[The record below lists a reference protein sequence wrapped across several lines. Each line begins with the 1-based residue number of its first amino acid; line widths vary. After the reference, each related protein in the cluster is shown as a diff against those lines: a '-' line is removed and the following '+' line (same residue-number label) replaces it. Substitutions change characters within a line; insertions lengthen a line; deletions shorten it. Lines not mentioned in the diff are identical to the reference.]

1 MMFIT
6 TFRVMSMSIVKT
18 QACKS
23 YYTRLSYILSG
34 TPHNTDKVSHRVL
47 AISGQ
52 NVNLLHDKN
61 GHISTMQS
69 GAYLERQFHQSL
81 MKARNPK
88 RTYQC
93 QSIIISFSPD
103 EFDTLDINKQAS
115 QANELAQ
122 LYIKRFFSDSQALS
136 VVQCDGN
143 GGKMHVH
150 ILVNSV
156 NQQGKTIQTN
166 RFSIF
171 HLRKQ
176 FDKFMSQSFENVT
189 GRPWPGPSNQNQRLD
204 SNNLTTKSEW
214 QKHVKQV
221 IEKVK
226 SEVTTISD
234 FLTKLSQYGITVTNR
249 SKETAWTYHQQVKTA
264 TGIKEYKVRDYYE
277 RRNKKTGEIKSVRG
291 LGKDFTK
298 ASITE
303 YFESKNK
310 KEVVIYGK
318 RKSKSTNESKPSEQ
332 SIQEIRERARIANLQ
347 LKRQQEQQR
356 LNIARLNAIASF
368 QTADDGSLKQH
379 RKQAQQ
385 LRNEKRRRQ
394 IANAA
399 KRNDSAIPTTTRN
412 LQSKDRYYRKPH
424 EPEEPSI

>member
-1 MMFIT
+1 
-6 TFRVMSMSIVKT
+6 MSIVKT

-23 YYTRLSYILSG
+23 SYTRLSYILNG
-34 TPHNTDKVSHRVL
+34 TPHNSDKVANRALVV
-47 AISGQ
+47 SGQ

-61 GHISTMQS
+61 GNISATQS

-81 MKARNPK
+81 MKAHNPH

-93 QSIIISFSPD
+93 QSIIVSFSPD

-122 LYIKRFFSDSQALS
+122 LYIKRFFSDSQAIS

-318 RKSKSTNESKPSEQ
+318 RKSKSTNEPKPSEQ
-332 SIQEIRERARIANLQ
+332 SIQEVRERARIASLQ
-347 LKRQQEQQR
+347 LKQQQERQR
-356 LNIARLNAIASF
+356 LNIARLNAIASL
-368 QTADDGSLKQH
+368 QAEDNSSTERH
-379 RKQAQQ
+379 RNQARQR
-385 LRNEKRRRQ
+385 RNQKRRRQ
-394 IANAA
+394 IADEAR
-399 KRNDSAIPTTTRN
+399 RNDSAIPTTTRN
-412 LQSKDRYYRKPH
+412 FKSTERNHGQHH
-424 EPEEPSI
+424 EAEGPSI